1 MKRFIILAL
10 ILAILALGVAQAEE
24 GAPALPE
31 PTVGGLT
38 IFGRYEQDNNA
49 ENGPENILW
58 IVLELDDEKMVLL
71 SQDGLAAR
79 PYNAEG
85 GDTTWETCSLRQWL
99 NEDFLNEAFSEEEQ
113 AMLVPMTLP
122 ADANPEYPTPAGNDT
137 EDRVSLPSLREVE
150 AWNTNGNLSFCYAS
164 YYARTQGV
172 RFGRNGACNWWLRS
186 PGKDAASAAVVSD
199 FGTAFAFGFSAN
211 MSDALVRPMITVRR
225 SAQPAEAA
233 TQDAEAAA
241 QDTDALSWRGY
252 ALKTT
257 WLSTDPADI
266 AVPNL
271 RTDGLFVLVRLEP
284 VEGTVS
290 HETVN
295 EYAADDIVLRTAAG
309 EDYPVAMMTF
319 RTFLP
324 SEGEGFPEIDPEQ
337 NDFDVLFFLKDC
349 SEADLEGAALVVV
362 DDGAEQSVALET
374 ISREK
379 PVPEGFAAEAS
390 E

>member
-1 MKRFIILAL
+1 MKRFLIIAL
-10 ILAILALGVAQAEE
+10 ILALLALGVAQADDGIPE
-24 GAPALPE
+24 LPE

-49 ENGPENILW
+49 DNGPENILW
-58 IVLELDDEKMVLL
+58 VVLELDDEKMVLL
-71 SQDGLAAR
+71 SREGLAAR

-85 GDTTWETCSLRQWL
+85 GDTTWETCSLRKWL
-99 NEDFLNEAFSEEEQ
+99 NEDFLNEAFSEAEQ
-113 AMLVPMTLP
+113 AMLANVSLP

-137 EDRVSLPSLREVE
+137 EDRVYLPSLREVD
-150 AWNTNGNLSFCYAS
+150 AWNSNGNLFFCYAS
-164 YYARTQGV
+164 YYARANGA

-199 FGTAFAFGFSAN
+199 FGTAFAFGHSAN

-225 SAQPAEAA
+225 SSAQP
-233 TQDAEAAA
+233 AEAAA

-252 ALKTT
+252 ALKAA

-266 AVPNL
+266 AIPNP
-271 RTDGLFVLVRLEP
+271 RTDGLFVLVRLVP

-290 HETVN
+290 RETVN
-295 EYAADDIVLRTAAG
+295 EHASDEIVLRTADG
-309 EDYPVAMMTF
+309 EDQPVAMMTF

-337 NDFDVLFFLKDC
+337 NDFDVLYFLKGAT
-349 SEADLEGAALVVV
+349 EADLEGATLVVT
-362 DDGAEQSVALET
+362 DDGAEQVLALDA

-379 PVPEGFAAEAS
+379 PTQEGFTEEKAE
-390 E
+390 

>member
-1 MKRFIILAL
+1 MKRFLIIAL
-10 ILAILALGVAQAEE
+10 ILAIQALGVAQADDGIPE
-24 GAPALPE
+24 LPE

-49 ENGPENILW
+49 DNGPENILW

-71 SQDGLAAR
+71 SRDGLAAR

-85 GDTTWETCSLRQWL
+85 GDTTWETCSLRKWL
-99 NEDFLNEAFSEEEQ
+99 NGDFLNEAFSEAEQ
-113 AMLVPMTLP
+113 AMLATVSLP

-137 EDRVSLPSLREVE
+137 EDRVYLPSLREVE
-150 AWNTNGNLSFCYAS
+150 TWDSIGKLSFCYAS
-164 YYARTQGV
+164 YYARANGA

-199 FGTAFAFGFSAN
+199 FGTAFAFGHSAN
-211 MSDALVRPMITVRR
+211 TSDALVRPMITVRR
-225 SAQPAEAA
+225 SAQPAEVAV
-233 TQDAEAAA
+233 QDTEAVA
-241 QDTDALSWRGY
+241 QDTDAFSWRGY
-252 ALKTT
+252 ALKAA

-271 RTDGLFVLVRLEP
+271 RTDGQFALVRLVP

-290 HETVN
+290 RETVN
-295 EYAADDIVLRTAAG
+295 EHAADEIVLRTAAG
-309 EDYPVAMMTF
+309 EDVPVAMMTF

-324 SEGEGFPEIDPEQ
+324 SEGEGFPEINPEQ
-337 NDFDVLFFLKDC
+337 NDFDVLYFLEGGT
-349 SEADLEGAALVVV
+349 EADLEGASLVVT
-362 DDGAEQSVALET
+362 DDGVEQVLALDA

-379 PVPEGFAAEAS
+379 PTQEGFTE
-390 E
+390 EKPE